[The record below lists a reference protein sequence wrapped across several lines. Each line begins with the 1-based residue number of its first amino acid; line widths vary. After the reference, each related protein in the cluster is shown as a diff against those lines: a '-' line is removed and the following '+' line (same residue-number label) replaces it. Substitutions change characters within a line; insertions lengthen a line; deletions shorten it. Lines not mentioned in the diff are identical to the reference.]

1 MDEKILINELVKDIN
16 VGAIAST
23 SIRVTK
29 YMINKLSLNLFSRS
43 VHFMLTIHSVS
54 RQIKAK

>member
-1 MDEKILINELVKDIN
+1 MDEKILINELVKGKN

-29 YMINKLSLNLFSRS
+29 YMINKLSLNLFSKS
-43 VHFMLTIHSVS
+43 VHFMLTIHK
-54 RQIKAK
+54 IAKLIF